1 MTLDYE
7 DQNIIF
13 HLLKYMC
20 KYLYQFLSLSFSQKE
35 EEEEEK
41 KKKLLS
47 LSKNR
52 ILGYIK
58 MRKHWVRSWRK
69 SIHTSSFINV

>member
-1 MTLDYE
+1 MTPDYE

-20 KYLYQFLSLSFSQKE
+20 KYTYQFLSLSFSP
-35 EEEEEK
+35 K
-41 KKKLLS
+41 KKKILS

-58 MRKHWVRSWRK
+58 MRKHWVKSWRK

>member
-13 HLLKYMC
+13 HLLKYIC

-41 KKKLLS
+41 KKKE
-47 LSKNR
+47 
-52 ILGYIK
+52 
-58 MRKHWVRSWRK
+58 
-69 SIHTSSFINV
+69 TPFIVQESYTWIY

>member
-20 KYLYQFLSLSFSQKE
+20 KYSYQFLSLSFSQKE
-35 EEEEEK
+35 EEEEK
-41 KKKLLS
+41 KKK
-47 LSKNR
+47 
-52 ILGYIK
+52 
-58 MRKHWVRSWRK
+58 
-69 SIHTSSFINV
+69 TPFIVQESYTWIC